1 MYNPPW
7 SRVLRILPLFRKAF
21 SRQRTFLWFCCAILA
36 TVLRTDLLGVTS
48 LARSLGGKSKIYGCL
63 LGFFASGAVKLDIL
77 SRIWGGIL
85 SSHKMAY
92 KVNGRVLLVVDGI
105 KAPKSGCRMPAV
117 KRLHQQSSSNT
128 KPTYIT
134 GHSCQSIAI
143 LFGSLAGVFAV
154 PFLTRI
160 LEGLRFSPKDK
171 KSQIAKIPS
180 LLGNALGNVP
190 FYLVADAYYAS
201 GAFALSLVAMDGHLV
216 TRAKGNAVAYRPVQ
230 KNDKPQRGRPR
241 VYGKKVSLKALS
253 KESPEFVEA
262 ESPVYGE
269 RGVKIR
275 YREVVL
281 LWKPL
286 GKAVKFVIV
295 KHPTRG
301 KRGGA
306 FYLMTT
312 DLKMDALDLIYIYG
326 LRFKI
331 EVSFKAAVHSVGAF
345 AYHFWTGAMKKR
357 KRVSG
362 DQYLHREEPEKV
374 EKIKTKMN
382 AYHAHLQIGN
392 IAQGIMQILALEMPQ
407 HIAALDCRYR
417 RTICELPTE
426 ATVAAALQ
434 SSASIFDGMQDDPE
448 QCVNQMLNAMT
459 LSEKMDIESADLGA
473 LTGT

>member
-1 MYNPPW
+1 MHNRPW
-7 SRVLRILPLFRKAF
+7 SRILRILPLFRKAF
-21 SRQRTFLWFCCAILA
+21 TRQRTFLWFCCAIVA
-36 TVLRTDLLGVTS
+36 TMLRTDLLGVTS
-48 LARSLGGKSKIYGCL
+48 LARSLGGKSKIYDCL
-63 LGFFASGAVKLDIL
+63 LGFFASNAINLNTVA
-77 SRIWGGIL
+77 RIWGGFL
-85 SSHKMAY
+85 SSHKLAL
-92 KVNGRVLLVVDGI
+92 KVNGRILLVVDGI
-105 KAPKSGCRMPAV
+105 KAPKSGWRMPAV

-171 KSQIAKIPS
+171 KSQIAKIPGV
-180 LLGNALGNVP
+180 LGNSLENVP

-201 GAFALSLVAMDGHLV
+201 GAFALSLLAMGGHLV
-216 TRAKGNAVAYRPVQ
+216 TRAKGNAVAYHPVE
-230 KNDKPQRGRPR
+230 KKGKPKRGRPR
-241 VYGKKVSLKALS
+241 LYGKKMSLKALS
-253 KESPEFVEA
+253 KESTLFVEA

-269 RGVKIR
+269 RNVTIK
-275 YREVVL
+275 YREVLL

-286 GKAVKFVIV
+286 GKVVKFVIV

-331 EVSFKAAVHSVGAF
+331 EVSFKSAVHSVGAF
-345 AYHFWTGAMKKR
+345 AYHFWTWAMKKR

-362 DQYLHREEPEKV
+362 DQYLHREEPQNV
-374 EKIKTKMN
+374 EKIKIKMN
-382 AYHAHLQIGN
+382 SYHAHLQIGN

-407 HIAALDCRYR
+407 HITALDFRFR
-417 RTICELPTE
+417 RTICDLPTE

-434 SSASIFDGMQDDPE
+434 SSVTIFDGMRDNPE
-448 QCVNQMLNAMT
+448 QCVNQMMNAMAQ
-459 LSEKMDIESADLGA
+459 SAQASVESSDFVA

>member
-1 MYNPPW
+1 M
-7 SRVLRILPLFRKAF
+7 
-21 SRQRTFLWFCCAILA
+21 
-36 TVLRTDLLGVTS
+36 LRTDLLGVTS

-63 LGFFASGAVKLDIL
+63 LGFFASGAVKLDRV

-154 PFLTRI
+154 PVFTRI

-180 LLGNALGNVP
+180 LLKNALGEVP

-201 GAFALSLVAMDGHLV
+201 GAFALSLMAMNGHLV
-216 TRAKGNAVAYRPVQ
+216 TRAKGNAVAYHPVQ
-230 KNDKPQRGRPR
+230 KSGKPQRGRPR
-241 VYGKKVSLKALS
+241 LYGKKVSLKALS
-253 KESPEFVEA
+253 KDSSAFVEA

-269 RGVKIR
+269 RGIQIR

-295 KHPTRG
+295 KHP
-301 KRGGA
+301 
-306 FYLMTT
+306 
-312 DLKMDALDLIYIYG
+312 
-326 LRFKI
+326 
-331 EVSFKAAVHSVGAF
+331 
-345 AYHFWTGAMKKR
+345 
-357 KRVSG
+357 
-362 DQYLHREEPEKV
+362 
-374 EKIKTKMN
+374 
-382 AYHAHLQIGN
+382 
-392 IAQGIMQILALEMPQ
+392 
-407 HIAALDCRYR
+407 
-417 RTICELPTE
+417 
-426 ATVAAALQ
+426 
-434 SSASIFDGMQDDPE
+434 
-448 QCVNQMLNAMT
+448 QCC
-459 LSEKMDIESADLGA
+459 
-473 LTGT
+473 